1 MPDRVQSSILRG
13 SVLGLI
19 VLGAA
24 ACGGGGGPPGTLSGA
39 FKDQFQRECQKA
51 FDCKSSYV
59 PTMHQNSPSFEDFVG
74 GTNVSACVNT
84 LQTFFQGLL
93 GQGIFTELDASVSA
107 GRIKYNSA
115 DYETCANAGDMETC
129 DQIFDQNGAMAMLPM
144 ACSTFFA
151 GQVATSGACTIS
163 LDCAVAADGCDST
176 SHTCTGAADGPAPRG
191 GTGLGARLSG
201 NLGLR
206 LR

>member
-1 MPDRVQSSILRG
+1 MRDRVQSSIVRG
-13 SVLGLI
+13 SVLGLV

-39 FKDQFQRECQKA
+39 LKDQFQRECQKA

-59 PTMHQNSPSFEDFVG
+59 PAMHQDSPTFEEFVG
-74 GTNVSACVNT
+74 GANVSACANS
-84 LQTFFQGLL
+84 LQTFFQGIL
-93 GQGIFTELDASVSA
+93 GTFTELDASVSA
-107 GRIKYNSA
+107 GRIKYNST

-129 DQIFDQNGAMAMLPM
+129 DQIFDQNGAMATLPM
-144 ACSTFFA
+144 ACRTFFA
-151 GQVATSGACTIS
+151 GQVATSGACTLD
-163 LDCAVAADGCDST
+163 LDCAAAADGCDST
-176 SHTCTGAADGPAPRG
+176 SHTCTGVADGPAPRV